1 MTTIFI
7 VLVTALI
14 SYGAFQR
21 YDVFEKLLLSP
32 YRTFHGQ
39 QWYRL
44 ITHGF
49 VHADWVH
56 LIINM
61 LVLFSFGRSVENIF
75 SQLEGYGVV
84 GNGKIMFLVLYVSG
98 LVVASLSSL
107 FKHKDTPQYRSV
119 GASGAVAAVVFTHIF
134 FQPWSKL
141 YFWAVLPI
149 PGIVF
154 GLLYLGYAHY
164 MSRKPGHDNINHDAH
179 FYGAVYGLIFPL
191 LLDINLI
198 STFIDQL
205 FPG

>member
-7 VLVTALI
+7 VLITVLI

-21 YDVFEKLLLSP
+21 YDIFEKLLLSP
-32 YRTFHGQ
+32 YRTFHRH

-49 VHADWVH
+49 VHADWAH

-75 SQLEGYGVV
+75 AQLEGYGLV
-84 GNGKIMFLVLYVSG
+84 GNGKIMFLVLYLSG

-107 FKHKDTPQYRSV
+107 FKHKDNPEYRSV

-134 FQPWSKL
+134 FQPWNKL

-154 GLLYLGYAHY
+154 GLLYLGYSQY

-179 FYGAVYGLIFPL
+179 FYGAVYGLVFPL
-191 LLDINLI
+191 LLDFNLI
-198 STFIDQL
+198 NTFLGQL